1 MLKNILS
8 LLLSKFYSKKESEL
22 VGHQAMPSESS
33 VTIQASPTTV
43 TDWTQVASYTAPTD
57 GYISVRGMS
66 LEGGSVLQIMA
77 GDHNANPSISTS
89 ATSYGQW
96 PQTVL
101 PVSKG
106 RNIAVYCGKTSNI
119 SVFFSKAIGGG
130 KLLANFF
137 FCKEVA
143 YA

>member
-1 MLKNILS
+1 MSLKS
-8 LLLSKFYSKKESEL
+8 LIQRLLDSRTTPSEAANN
-22 VGHQAMPSESS
+22 AMPSESS
-33 VTIQASPTTV
+33 VAIQASPTSV
-43 TDWTQVASYTAPTD
+43 TGWTQVASYTAPTD

-66 LEGGSVLQIMA
+66 LESGSALQIMA
-77 GDHNANPSISTS
+77 GDYNSNPSIFTS
-89 ATSYGQW
+89 SAVGSQW
-96 PQTVL
+96 LQTVL

-106 RNIAVYCGKTSNI
+106 RNIVVYCGQASNI

-130 KLLANFF
+130 VKLLRNF